1 MDKDK
6 LQKYVGKKIEEFRKK
21 KGFTQAELAK
31 KIGEFDS
38 SLKVKNNTISAYER
52 GEVNIGM
59 NTLFVLSR
67 VLEVKMD
74 DFVPPRKNQDD
85 QFSIDRV
92 PSKTNKELTLVD
104 LQRIQEMVDKASS
117 VDTEGA
123 ELIEELLK
131 ANIALYKKL
140 KS

>member
-59 NTLFVLSR
+59 NTLFALSR

-74 DFVPPRKNQDD
+74 DFAPPRKNQDD